1 MVSRSHSHYAEAL
14 KEVSVCTIIYGDLTS
29 SKHAIAG
36 TEGAQVY
43 KFSEFARDS
52 AIIAK
57 KFPKVAAQYKD
68 ILPRKFLLRAIG
80 DDEFGSVNMQNAIR
94 KGQLIPLAYLYEK
107 TDVHFQMT
115 RNMVFDA
122 REKAWRGV

>member
-1 MVSRSHSHYAEAL
+1 MAEAL
-14 KEVSVCTIIYGDLTS
+14 KEVSVRSIVYGGLTP
-29 SKHAIAG
+29 SKTPMQAIAG

-68 ILPRKFLLRAIG
+68 ILPGGFLLRAIG
-80 DDEFGSVNMQNAIR
+80 DDELGSVNMRNAIR
-94 KGQLIPLAYLYEK
+94 KGQPIPLAYLYEK
-107 TDVHFQMT
+107 ADVHFQMT
-115 RNMVFDA
+115 RDMVFDA
-122 REKAWRGV
+122 AEIWKEAFRRAW